1 MNLHNMKKLHLLIAA
16 IATSCFSFAQV
27 NLTNYNQVINKGLLT
42 VEEPGKN
49 QIFQPKVP
57 LIPTFDPLIDGHS
70 TI

>member
-49 QIFQPKVP
+49 QILNEK
-57 LIPTFDPLIDGHS
+57 
-70 TI
+70 